1 MAKKVSTLVACC
13 AAVVLMLA
21 AGEARGATAIDG
33 RQPGHR
39 HSTGRRHRAARK
51 KAHRR
56 HVAVYVCPMH
66 PDIRSNAPG
75 TCPKCLMELVRK
87 GARPERRS

>member
-1 MAKKVSTLVACC
+1 MTKKFSPVAASC

-21 AGEARGATAIDG
+21 VGEAHGTAAIDG

-39 HSTGRRHRAARK
+39 HAAGRRHRAARK

-56 HVAVYVCPMH
+56 HVAVYACPMH
-66 PDIRSNAPG
+66 PDISSNAPG
-75 TCPKCLMELVRK
+75 SCSKCLMELVRT
-87 GARPERRS
+87 GAQSKRRS